1 MYGLLHEDYRHRNGP
16 FSVLKH
22 QLYRPDGSDDVNAYK
37 LKASEEA
44 YEEAPKQKQAEE
56 PKSEGRVTAK
66 VKKPADEL
74 SAEKTFFKIVIP
86 AYNCAKTIKKCLD
99 SVLMQKFRD
108 FTISIVDDVSTD
120 ETSAVCQEYAD
131 KWNGRITFE
140 KLEEKR
146 WPGGCRNAG
155 VENGRPA

>member
-1 MYGLLHEDYRHRNGP
+1 M
-16 FSVLKH
+16 KH

-44 YEEAPKQKQAEE
+44 YEEAPKQKHAEE
-56 PKSEGRVTAK
+56 SKSEGRVTAK

-99 SVLMQKFRD
+99 SVLVQKFRD

-146 WPGGCRNAG
+146 WPGGCRNTG